1 MGRSGDREMGRKI
14 ENEKCFT
21 PSPQPPPTPLL
32 RFVILLAAGFGAGFS
47 PVVPGTMGT
56 LVAIPIYYFISS
68 ISTPLYEVTLATFF
82 FLSSWIAGQAERHWD
97 KKDDR
102 RIVIDEIMG
111 FLVTML
117 WVPKSLFF
125 IIAGFILFRFFDIL
139 KPFPIR
145 HLERVKSGYGVVLDD
160 ILAGIYSNIILH
172 MILRFWS

>member
-1 MGRSGDREMGRKI
+1 MGRKI